1 MKTSLSSAW
10 LPRIV
15 RFKPFTK
22 FWLQNFILGAK
33 HHVHMFGMTHYI
45 LVYLG
50 RDMEN
55 SATKLEK
62 FGKNRRKFDSGVGEL
77 GGIKS

>member
-1 MKTSLSSAW
+1 ML
-10 LPRIV
+10 
-15 RFKPFTK
+15 
-22 FWLQNFILGAK
+22 
-33 HHVHMFGMTHYI
+33 GMTHYI

-62 FGKNRRKFDSGVGEL
+62 FGKNRRKFDSGVGDL
-77 GGIKS
+77 GGHQELKEAYIVYFASKYSSEFELI